1 MIANSFFHNNI
12 LNFYITM
19 NKVLIVE
26 ASDSDCW
33 LMSGLL
39 SRAGYE
45 PIVVEDMEAA
55 KQEVTKMSPGA
66 VIVSAMKFRGGTA
79 KELINWLKEEG
90 YKFPLLAVVDN
101 LNPTEL
107 IDVMCDWGA
116 VNVIQRLAIDKQ
128 LVEMVDRYA
137 SSENIMFILDNTL
150 IPRKSADFRGIEQ
163 SIEKIGATNANV
175 IIFGEI
181 GMGREQVAREIYEH
195 SSRTQKP
202 IIVIEAGG
210 APHIGKHD
218 PKSDRSETYNRI
230 KGYFTNADGGTI
242 ILKNLEL
249 LTFDKQSVLLHILET
264 EHPDVRI
271 ICTADP
277 HLIQMVTD
285 KEFRANLFYLL
296 RESDIKIL
304 PLREVTE
311 DIAGLAD
318 FFLTRHAKNNDEPK
332 KHLDASALKALKL
345 HQWPGNIRELRNVIV
360 LAAYHAT
367 GDTISDSDITISESS
382 PAPDNSL
389 RLKDPD
395 KDRDRIIEAY
405 RRGGSWTAAAKLL
418 GISERALLE
427 QRKKHG
433 INKKGQVES

>member
-1 MIANSFFHNNI
+1 MKKI
-12 LNFYITM
+12 
-19 NKVLIVE
+19 LIVE
-26 ASDSDCW
+26 ASDSDRR

-39 SRAGYE
+39 TRAGYE
-45 PIVVEDMEAA
+45 TIVAEDMEAA
-55 KQEVTKMSPGA
+55 KQEVTKLSPGA

-90 YKFPLLAVVDN
+90 YKFPILAVVAN
-101 LNPTEL
+101 LKPMEL
-107 IDVMCDWGA
+107 IDLMCDWGA
-116 VNVIQRLAIDKQ
+116 VNVIQRPAIDKQ

-195 SSRTQKP
+195 SSRTQRP

-277 HLIQMVTD
+277 HLIQMVRD

-345 HQWPGNIRELRNVIV
+345 HQWPGNIRELKNVIIF
-360 LAAYHAT
+360 AAYHAT

-382 PAPDNSL
+382 PTPDNSL
-389 RLKDPD
+389 KLKDPD

-427 QRKKHG
+427 QRKKYG
-433 INKKGQVES
+433 INKKGQAES

>member
-1 MIANSFFHNNI
+1 MKKI
-12 LNFYITM
+12 
-19 NKVLIVE
+19 LIVE
-26 ASDSDCW
+26 ASDSDRR

-39 SRAGYE
+39 TRAGYE
-45 PIVVEDMEAA
+45 TIVAEDMEAA
-55 KQEVTKMSPGA
+55 KQEVTKLSPGA

-90 YKFPLLAVVDN
+90 YKFPILAVVDN
-101 LNPTEL
+101 LKPMEL
-107 IDVMCDWGA
+107 IDLMCDWGA
-116 VNVIQRLAIDKQ
+116 VNVIQRPAIDKQ

-181 GMGREQVAREIYEH
+181 GMGREQVARESYEH
-195 SSRTQKP
+195 SSRTQRP

-277 HLIQMVTD
+277 HLIQMVRD

-345 HQWPGNIRELRNVIV
+345 HQWPGNIRELKNVIIF
-360 LAAYHAT
+360 AAYHAT

-382 PAPDNSL
+382 PTPDNSL
-389 RLKDPD
+389 KLKDPD
-395 KDRDRIIEAY
+395 KDRDRIIAAY

-427 QRKKHG
+427 QRKKYG
-433 INKKGQVES
+433 INKKGQAES

>member
-1 MIANSFFHNNI
+1 
-12 LNFYITM
+12 M
-19 NKVLIVE
+19 NKVLIVD
-26 ASDSDCW
+26 ASDSDCR

-39 SRAGYE
+39 TRSGFE
-45 PIVVEDMEAA
+45 PVIAEDMEAA
-55 KQEVTKMSPGA
+55 KQEVAKLSPGA
-66 VIVSAMKFRGGTA
+66 VIVSAMKFRRGTA
-79 KELINWLKEEG
+79 RELINWLKDEG
-90 YKFPLLAVVDN
+90 YKFPVIAIVDN
-101 LNPTEL
+101 LNPMEL
-107 IDVMCDWGA
+107 IEVMRNWGA
-116 VNVIQRLAIDKQ
+116 VNIIQRSAIDKQ
-128 LVEMVDRYA
+128 LVEMVDKYA
-137 SSENIMFILDNTL
+137 STENVMFFLDNTL
-150 IPRKSADFRGIEQ
+150 IRRKSADFRGIEQ

-181 GMGREQVAREIYEH
+181 GMGREQIARVIYEH

-210 APHIGKHD
+210 AQHIGKHD

-230 KGYFTNADGGTI
+230 KGYFSNADGGTI

-264 EHPDVRI
+264 EHPNVRV

-277 HLIQMVTD
+277 HLLQMVTD
-285 KEFRANLFYLL
+285 KEFRANLFYHL
-296 RESDIKIL
+296 RQYDINIH

-318 FFLTRHAKNNDEPK
+318 FFLNRHAKHNGQPK
-332 KHLDASALKALKL
+332 KHLDASALKVLKL
-345 HQWPGNIRELRNVIV
+345 HQWPGNIRELRNVVI
-360 LAAYHAT
+360 LAAYHAR
-367 GDTISDSDITISESS
+367 GDTISDTDIMISESS
-382 PAPDNSL
+382 PVPDKSL
-389 RLKDPD
+389 KLKDPD

-427 QRKKHG
+427 QRKRHG
-433 INKKGQVES
+433 INKKGQLES

>member
-1 MIANSFFHNNI
+1 
-12 LNFYITM
+12 M
-19 NKVLIVE
+19 NKILIVE
-26 ASDSDCW
+26 ASDSNRR
-33 LMSGLL
+33 LMSSLL
-39 SRAGYE
+39 TRAGYE
-45 PIVVEDMEAA
+45 SIVVEDMEAA
-55 KQEVTKMSPGA
+55 KREVTKLSPGA
-66 VIVSAMKFRGGTA
+66 VIVSAMKFWGGTA
-79 KELINWLKEEG
+79 KELINWLNEEG

-101 LNPTEL
+101 LNPMEL
-107 IDVMCDWGA
+107 IDMMCERGA
-116 VNVIQRLAIDKQ
+116 VNVIRQPAIDKQ

-210 APHIGKHD
+210 AAHIGKHD
-218 PKSDRSETYNRI
+218 PSSDRSATYNRI
-230 KGYFTNADGGTI
+230 KGYFANADGGTI

-264 EHPDVRI
+264 EHPNIRL

-277 HLIQMVTD
+277 HLLQMVTD

-296 RESDIKIL
+296 RKSDIKIL

-332 KHLDASALKALKL
+332 K
-345 HQWPGNIRELRNVIV
+345 V
-360 LAAYHAT
+360 
-367 GDTISDSDITISESS
+367 
-382 PAPDNSL
+382 
-389 RLKDPD
+389 
-395 KDRDRIIEAY
+395 
-405 RRGGSWTAAAKLL
+405 WTHRH
-418 GISERALLE
+418 SRF
-427 QRKKHG
+427 
-433 INKKGQVES
+433 

>member
-1 MIANSFFHNNI
+1 
-12 LNFYITM
+12 M
-19 NKVLIVE
+19 NKILIVD
-26 ASDSDCW
+26 ASDSDRR
-33 LMSGLL
+33 LMFGLL
-39 SRAGYE
+39 TRAGYE
-45 PIVVEDMEAA
+45 PIVAEDMEAA
-55 KQEVTKMSPGA
+55 RQEVTKLSPGA

-101 LNPTEL
+101 LNPMEL

-116 VNVIQRLAIDKQ
+116 VNVIQRPAIDKQ
-128 LVEMVDRYA
+128 LVDMVGRYA
-137 SSENIMFILDNTL
+137 STENIMFILDNTL

-264 EHPDVRI
+264 EHPNVRI

-277 HLIQMVTD
+277 HILQMVTD

-332 KHLDASALKALKL
+332 KRLDASALKVLKL
-345 HQWPGNIRELRNVIV
+345 HQWPGNIRELRNVII

-367 GDTISDSDITISESS
+367 GDTISDTDIVISESS
-382 PAPDNSL
+382 PAPDKSL
-389 RLKDPD
+389 KLKDPD

-433 INKKGQVES
+433 INKKGQAES

>member
-1 MIANSFFHNNI
+1 MS
-12 LNFYITM
+12 M
-19 NKVLIVE
+19 NKILIVE
-26 ASDSDCW
+26 ASDSDRR

-39 SRAGYE
+39 TRAGYE
-45 PIVVEDMEAA
+45 SIVVEDMEAA
-55 KQEVTKMSPGA
+55 KREVTKLSPGA

-181 GMGREQVAREIYEH
+181 GMGRERVAREIYEH

>member
-1 MIANSFFHNNI
+1 
-12 LNFYITM
+12 M
-19 NKVLIVE
+19 NKILIVD
-26 ASDSDCW
+26 ASDSDCR

-39 SRAGYE
+39 TRAGYE
-45 PIVVEDMEAA
+45 PIIVGEMEAA
-55 KQEVTKMSPGA
+55 KLEVAKLSPGA
-66 VIVSAMKFRGGTA
+66 VIVSAMIFRGGTA
-79 KELINWLKEEG
+79 RELINWLKEEG
-90 YKFPLLAVVDN
+90 YKFPVLAVVDN
-101 LNPTEL
+101 LVPMEL

-116 VNVIQRLAIDKQ
+116 VNIIQRPAIDKQ
-128 LVEMVDRYA
+128 LVEMVNKYA
-137 SSENIMFILDNTL
+137 STENVMFFLGNTL
-150 IPRKSADFRGIEQ
+150 IRRKSADFRGIEQ

-210 APHIGKHD
+210 AQHIGKHD

-264 EHPDVRI
+264 EHPNVRI

-277 HLIQMVTD
+277 HILQMVRD

-296 RESDIKIL
+296 RATDIRIL
-304 PLREVTE
+304 PLRDVTE
-311 DIAGLAD
+311 DIPGLAD
-318 FFLTRHAKNNDEPK
+318 FFLTRHAKDNDEPK
-332 KHLDASALKALKL
+332 KHLDSSALKALKL
-345 HQWPGNIRELRNVIV
+345 HPWPGNIRELHNVII
-360 LAAYHAT
+360 LAAYST
-367 GDTISDSDITISESS
+367 EGDTISESDLDISASA
-382 PAPDNSL
+382 PAPETSL
-389 RLKDPD
+389 LLKDPD

-427 QRKKHG
+427 QRKRHG

>member
-1 MIANSFFHNNI
+1 MKKI
-12 LNFYITM
+12 
-19 NKVLIVE
+19 LIVE
-26 ASDSDCW
+26 ASDSDRR

-39 SRAGYE
+39 TRAGYE
-45 PIVVEDMEAA
+45 TIVAEDMEAA
-55 KQEVTKMSPGA
+55 KQEVTKLSPGA

-90 YKFPLLAVVDN
+90 YKFPILAVVDN
-101 LNPTEL
+101 LKPMEL
-107 IDVMCDWGA
+107 IDLMCDWGA
-116 VNVIQRLAIDKQ
+116 VNVIQRPAIDKQ

-195 SSRTQKP
+195 SSRTQRP

-277 HLIQMVTD
+277 HLIQMVRD

-304 PLREVTE
+304 PLSEVTE

-345 HQWPGNIRELRNVIV
+345 HQWPGNIRELKNVIIF
-360 LAAYHAT
+360 AAYHAT

-382 PAPDNSL
+382 PTPDNSL
-389 RLKDPD
+389 KLKDPD

-427 QRKKHG
+427 QRKKYG
-433 INKKGQVES
+433 INKKGQAES

>member
-1 MIANSFFHNNI
+1 MKKI
-12 LNFYITM
+12 
-19 NKVLIVE
+19 LIVE
-26 ASDSDCW
+26 ASDSDRR

-39 SRAGYE
+39 TRAGYE
-45 PIVVEDMEAA
+45 TIVAEDMEAA
-55 KQEVTKMSPGA
+55 KQEVTKLSPGA

-90 YKFPLLAVVDN
+90 YKFPILAVVDN
-101 LNPTEL
+101 LKPMEL
-107 IDVMCDWGA
+107 IDLMCDWGA
-116 VNVIQRLAIDKQ
+116 VNVIQRPAIDKQ

-150 IPRKSADFRGIEQ
+150 IPRTSADFRGIEQ

-195 SSRTQKP
+195 SSRTQRP

-277 HLIQMVTD
+277 HLIQMVRD

-345 HQWPGNIRELRNVIV
+345 HQWPGNIHELKNVIIF
-360 LAAYHAT
+360 AAYHAT

-382 PAPDNSL
+382 PTPDNSL
-389 RLKDPD
+389 KLKDPD

-427 QRKKHG
+427 QRKKYG
-433 INKKGQVES
+433 INKKGQAES